1 MVTPTQYAMLVRLSQ
16 FSRNL
21 RYFTSSAGGKPG
33 DMAMSTPVAEANLK
47 VLTGLGLL
55 KLLKTGNYYLTDSG
69 RRYLD
74 DRGRAALDAPSDAR
88 YDRVTNGT
96 QTERYEPK
104 PWTSAR
110 PGADQHLQYT
120 RRGF

>member
-1 MVTPTQYAMLVRLSQ
+1 MITPVQRSMLVRLSQ

-21 RYFTSSAGGKPG
+21 RYFTSSTSGKPG
-33 DMAMSTPVAEANLK
+33 DMVMSSPVAEANLK
-47 VLTGLGLL
+47 VLTGLGFL

-69 RRYLD
+69 RRH
-74 DRGRAALDAPSDAR
+74 LDAPSATR

-104 PWTSAR
+104 PWESAR
-110 PGADQHLQYT
+110 AGADDHLQYQ
-120 RRGF
+120 RKGF